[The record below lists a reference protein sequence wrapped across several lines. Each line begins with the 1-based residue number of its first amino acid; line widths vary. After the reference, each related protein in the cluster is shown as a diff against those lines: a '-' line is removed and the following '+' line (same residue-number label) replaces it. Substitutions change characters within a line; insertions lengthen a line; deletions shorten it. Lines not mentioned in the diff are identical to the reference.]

1 MDDVLTV
8 DVLDPLA
15 QGGHVVAGLRLCHCH
30 SRLQDVN
37 QRLPGAVLQHDV
49 DVVPVLE
56 VFEELYYILV
66 TQRTVKLDFSR
77 DFLFVMG
84 LRDP

>member
-8 DVLDPLA
+8 NVLYPLA
-15 QGGHVVAGLRLCHCH
+15 QGGHVVPGLRLCHRH
-30 SRLQDVN
+30 PRLQDVH
-37 QRLPGAVLQHDV
+37 QRLPGAVLQHDE

-56 VFEELYYILV
+56 VFEELYYVLV
-66 TQRTVKLDFSR
+66 AKRPMKLDFSR